1 MSTTI
6 KKVSY
11 KDGLRMIESKA
22 ISQDQLNSMIKMG
35 LVASPNRSG
44 SGRQIMI
51 GSDGKT
57 QIEPTLYF
65 KGSTGIPYTDEMN
78 ELRDKFNKLKEKY
91 CELTSTIT
99 ENI

>member
-44 SGRQIMI
+44 
-51 GSDGKT
+51 
-57 QIEPTLYF
+57 
-65 KGSTGIPYTDEMN
+65 IPYTDEMN